1 VWKPLQTSAPFFA
14 ARVQNSLEGA
24 QGIAFTFL
32 NETVTF
38 DENITWPVP
47 DKGRLWRYNL
57 HYFDYINAKN
67 ALLSEA
73 TGSLIKDW
81 IRNNPPGTVDA
92 WDPYPVS
99 LRTVNWIKYLS
110 RTDVNNADGGTIAG
124 SLYSQMRFL
133 ERNIEYHILANH
145 LFKNIKALIF
155 GGLFFSDKRGA
166 RWLSKG
172 LRLLDREL
180 DEQILPDGG
189 HFERSPMYHSM
200 IFEDCLDLLNALGG
214 AERGEF
220 DDICK
225 KLTVVTEKM
234 AYFLVAM
241 RHPEGGIAL
250 FNDSAFGIEALPS
263 DLVSYYERLTGNTLK
278 KTTDTAISFPESG
291 YFVMSPDE
299 DNRLF
304 IDCGPIGPDY
314 QPGHAHCDTLS
325 IELSLRGKKVVVDSG
340 CYGYEEGPMR
350 QYNRGNVG
358 HNTVMIDGENQSEV
372 WGSHRCARRARPI
385 YARLNATDNALVFEG
400 AHDGY
405 QRLKG
410 RPIHHRKV
418 VWKEGRI
425 DIEDSIDG
433 NGQHDIGLRL
443 HINPDLKVSVAG
455 GEAAIRN
462 GETVIARIHS
472 FPNGSVTTQ
481 QGWYCPEFG
490 KKLPCDVLVN
500 GYRKV
505 QLPFRT
511 GWTISI
517 L

>member
-1 VWKPLQTSAPFFA
+1 LKTSAPFLA
-14 ARVQNSLEGA
+14 ARSYVNQEDA
-24 QGIAFTFL
+24 QITEFTFL
-32 NETVTF
+32 NEMVTF
-38 DENITWPVP
+38 DENITWSMP
-47 DKGRLWRYNL
+47 DKSRLWRYNL
-57 HYFDYINAKN
+57 HYFDYLNADK
-67 ALLSEA
+67 ALPTDIA
-73 TGSLIKDW
+73 IRLIKDW
-81 IRNNPPGTVDA
+81 IRNNPPRTVDA
-92 WDPYPVS
+92 WDPYPIS

-110 RTDVNNADGGTIAG
+110 RADLRRIDGDAIVG
-124 SLYSQMRFL
+124 SLYGQIIFL
-133 ERNIEYHILANH
+133 ANNIEYHILGNH

-155 GGLFFSDKRGA
+155 GGLFFDDSRGK

-172 LRLLDREL
+172 LRFLDREL
-180 DEQILPDGG
+180 GEQVLPDGG

-200 IFEDCLDLLNALGG
+200 ILEDCLDLLNALGG

-225 KLTVVTEKM
+225 KLAAVAGQM
-234 AYFLVAM
+234 SHFLAAM
-241 RHPEGGIAL
+241 CHPDGGIAL
-250 FNDSAFGIEALPS
+250 FNDSALDIEAQPS
-263 DLVSYYERLTGNTLK
+263 DLVSYYEHLTGNTQK
-278 KTTDTAISFPESG
+278 KTTDIAVAFPDSG
-291 YFVMSPDE
+291 YFVMLPTGG
-299 DNRLF
+299 NRLF

-314 QPGHAHCDTLS
+314 QPGHGHCDTLS
-325 IELSLRGKKVVVDSG
+325 FELSLRGKRVIIDSG
-340 CYGYEEGPMR
+340 CYGYEDGTMR

-358 HNTVMIDGENQSEV
+358 HNTVTIDGENQSEV
-372 WGSHRCARRARPI
+372 WGSHRCARRAKPI
-385 YARLNATDNALVFEG
+385 YARLNARDNALVFEG

-433 NGQHDIGLRL
+433 TGQHDIELRL
-443 HINPDLKVSVAG
+443 HINPDLMVSVAG
-455 GEAAIRN
+455 GEVAIRD

-472 FPNGSVTTQ
+472 FPNGSVTTE

-505 QLPFRT
+505 HLPFRT
-511 GWTISI
+511 GWTINI